1 MNHYITLPIPRG
13 NGGSWVAVRTWS
25 KEWPM
30 MSNAWGTVGGA
41 PGKKAEGLLPQVHFV
56 PWIVLGHDFMP
67 SVTNIY
73 TSLIRHVYSCW
84 MSEQSYRNHS
94 VQCTLSLGMAF
105 GFAFILC
112 QI

>member
-56 PWIVLGHDFMP
+56 PWIVLGPGFHVFFVKNLH
-67 SVTNIY
+67 SIY
-73 TSLIRHVYSCW
+73 KTCLFLLKGRISL
-84 MSEQSYRNHS
+84 
-94 VQCTLSLGMAF
+94 
-105 GFAFILC
+105 
-112 QI
+112 